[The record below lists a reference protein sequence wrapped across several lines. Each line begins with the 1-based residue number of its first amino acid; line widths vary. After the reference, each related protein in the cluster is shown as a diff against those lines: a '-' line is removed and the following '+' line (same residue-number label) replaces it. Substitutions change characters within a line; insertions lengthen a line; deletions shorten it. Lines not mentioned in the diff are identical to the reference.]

1 MSIKYV
7 MSMYYKYL
15 VMKLV
20 FKTNTSYNLEILIN
34 MKKWK
39 WNNIIVYF

>member
-7 MSMYYKYL
+7 MSMYYKWL
-15 VMKLV
+15 DIKFI
-20 FKTNTSYNLEILIN
+20 FKSNTSYNLEILIN

-39 WNNIIVYF
+39 LNNIIVCF